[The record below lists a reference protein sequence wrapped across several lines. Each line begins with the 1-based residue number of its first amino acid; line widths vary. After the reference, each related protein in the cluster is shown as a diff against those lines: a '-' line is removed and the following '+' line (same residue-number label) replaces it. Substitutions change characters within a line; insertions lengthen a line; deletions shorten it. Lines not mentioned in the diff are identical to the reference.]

1 MAQLSGVFRLG
12 RDAEVKFIPSG
23 EAVASL
29 ALAFNYGKKDDQGN
43 RSSQW
48 IEAAL
53 WGKRAEALAPYLKK
67 GGQVYVLMTEPHIET
82 YQKNDGGQG
91 FKLVARVLDVELI
104 GGQNQNGQQP
114 QRSPQ
119 AAAPQRNAY
128 ADAKGA
134 SQPAAQQ
141 RQPASG
147 DFDDDIP
154 F

>member
-12 RDAEVKFIPSG
+12 RDAEVKFIKSG
-23 EAVASL
+23 DAVASL
-29 ALAFNYGKKDDQGN
+29 ALAYNYGKKDDQGN
-43 RSSQW
+43 RPSQW
-48 IEAAL
+48 IEAAI

-114 QRSPQ
+114 QQQRQ
-119 AAAPQRNAY
+119 AATPQRNAY
-128 ADAKGA
+128 ADAKGQP
-134 SQPAAQQ
+134 QPAAQN
-141 RQPASG
+141 RTADPYA
-147 DFDDDIP
+147 DEDIP